1 MKTNS
6 KQKDRNYGLGVLLL
20 LITIIMVGCVYLD
33 SININQ
39 IFKKN
44 KVVQARIFYFILAL
58 CMIELLTSF
67 FYNLFEAT
75 KFI

>member
-1 MKTNS
+1 MSAKFFLYLFS
-6 KQKDRNYGLGVLLL
+6 
-20 LITIIMVGCVYLD
+20 TIIVIHSID

-44 KVVQARIFYFILAL
+44 KIMQARIFYFLIAL

-67 FYNLFEAT
+67 LYNFFQAT
-75 KFI
+75 KFV

>member
-1 MKTNS
+1 MSAKFFLYLFS
-6 KQKDRNYGLGVLLL
+6 
-20 LITIIMVGCVYLD
+20 TIIVIYSIE

-44 KVVQARIFYFILAL
+44 KIMQAKIFYFLLAV
-58 CMIELLTSF
+58 CMIEIITSF
-67 FYNLFEAT
+67 LYNLFEAT

>member
-1 MKTNS
+1 MSAKFFLYLFS
-6 KQKDRNYGLGVLLL
+6 
-20 LITIIMVGCVYLD
+20 TILVIYSFD

-44 KVVQARIFYFILAL
+44 KVVQSRIFYFILAL

>member
-1 MKTNS
+1 MSAKFF
-6 KQKDRNYGLGVLLL
+6 L
-20 LITIIMVGCVYLD
+20 YLFSSVIVIYSMD

-44 KVVQARIFYFILAL
+44 KILQAKILYFLLAI

-67 FYNLFEAT
+67 LYNLFEAT

>member
-1 MKTNS
+1 MSAKFFLYLFS
-6 KQKDRNYGLGVLLL
+6 
-20 LITIIMVGCVYLD
+20 TIIVIHSID

-44 KVVQARIFYFILAL
+44 KIMQARIFYFLIAL

-67 FYNLFEAT
+67 LYNFFEAT
-75 KFI
+75 KFV

>member
-1 MKTNS
+1 MSAKAFLYLFS
-6 KQKDRNYGLGVLLL
+6 
-20 LITIIMVGCVYLD
+20 TIIVIYSID

-44 KVVQARIFYFILAL
+44 KIMQAKIFYFLLAI
-58 CMIELLTSF
+58 CMIEILTSF

>member
-1 MKTNS
+1 MSAKFFLYVFS
-6 KQKDRNYGLGVLLL
+6 
-20 LITIIMVGCVYLD
+20 TIVVIYSID

-44 KVVQARIFYFILAL
+44 KIPQAKIFYFLLAV

-67 FYNLFEAT
+67 LYNLFEAT

>member
-1 MKTNS
+1 MSAKFFLYLFS
-6 KQKDRNYGLGVLLL
+6 S
-20 LITIIMVGCVYLD
+20 IIVIWSID

-44 KVVQARIFYFILAL
+44 KVVQARVFYFLLAV
-58 CMIELLTSF
+58 CIIQLLTDF
-67 FYNLFEAT
+67 LYELFEAT

>member
-1 MKTNS
+1 MSAKFFLYLFS
-6 KQKDRNYGLGVLLL
+6 
-20 LITIIMVGCVYLD
+20 TIVVIYSID

-44 KVVQARIFYFILAL
+44 KIMQAKIFYFLLAV
-58 CMIELLTSF
+58 CMIEILTSF
-67 FYNLFEAT
+67 LYNLFEAT

>member
-1 MKTNS
+1 MSTKFFLYIFS
-6 KQKDRNYGLGVLLL
+6 S
-20 LITIIMVGCVYLD
+20 IIVIWSID
-33 SININQ
+33 SVNINQ

-44 KVVQARIFYFILAL
+44 KINQAKIFYFLLAL

-67 FYNLFEAT
+67 LYNLFEAT

>member
-1 MKTNS
+1 MSAKFFLYLFS
-6 KQKDRNYGLGVLLL
+6 S
-20 LITIIMVGCVYLD
+20 IIVIYSID

-44 KVVQARIFYFILAL
+44 KIMQAKIFYFLLAI

-67 FYNLFEAT
+67 LYNLFEAT
-75 KFI
+75 KFM

>member
-1 MKTNS
+1 MSAKFFLYLFS
-6 KQKDRNYGLGVLLL
+6 
-20 LITIIMVGCVYLD
+20 TIVVIYSID

-44 KVVQARIFYFILAL
+44 KITQARIFYFILAL
-58 CMIELLTSF
+58 CMIEILTSF
-67 FYNLFEAT
+67 LYNLFEAT